1 LIWLLISELEEEAS
15 SRAAVQTGTDWIS
28 GGKSHSRDRPT
39 NRSAQPSAQTI
50 SVQLGSS
57 ETIRI
62 EPYFPAAD
70 SSGMRMQ

>member
-1 LIWLLISELEEEAS
+1 MTELDAAGS
-15 SRAAVQTGTDWIS
+15 SRGEVQTGTEQIS
-28 GGKSHSRDRPT
+28 GGKSHSCDRPT
-39 NRSAQPSAQTI
+39 NRSAQPSAQAI

-62 EPYFPAAD
+62 WPYFPAAD